1 MKVLI
6 VKGWM
11 GFGDRLES
19 LKMCVDYAIQY
30 NRLLYVDWTDSIW
43 SHGNESFYSYFAFI
57 NLPQITSLTEI
68 PEDASVFPPF
78 WKGKLDVPLTH
89 EIVNTNSAELDVDV
103 FNRKA
108 YDEDVLVFSSIGR
121 RNTYVAS
128 PFFTDRFRVTDVRIR
143 TKVKQRQQKYQ
154 LSTKWGIHLRGS
166 DRVSNLDFK
175 VHRMRQLSIRM
186 VSTGI
191 LGANSSI
198 AVSDDAEYIKLWKSR
213 FSDIPILTEKGAIG
227 GTVGAHNKDT
237 LPISKDELN
246 VDMLSDFFTLSSCM
260 KVISTS
266 PDSRF
271 THEAV
276 RLHSAVNLILG

>member
-19 LKMCVDYAIQY
+19 LKMCVDYAIQH

-68 PEDASVFPPF
+68 PEDATVFPPF
-78 WKGKLDVPLTH
+78 WKGKLDTPLTH
-89 EIVNTNSAELDVDV
+89 EIVNTNSAELDVDI

-128 PFFTDRFRVTDVRIR
+128 PFFTDRFRVTDIRIR
-143 TKVKQRQQKYQ
+143 TKVKERQQKYQ
-154 LSTKWGIHLRGS
+154 LSTKYGIHLRGS

-175 VHRMRQLSIRM
+175 VYRMRQISIRL
-186 VSTGI
+186 VSLGI
-191 LGANSSI
+191 SGHSSVT
-198 AVSDDAEYIKLWKSR
+198 VSDDPEYIQMWKSR
-213 FSDIPILTEKGAIG
+213 FPDSPILTEKGAYWRQRRC
-227 GTVGAHNKDT
+227 AQ
-237 LPISKDELN
+237 
-246 VDMLSDFFTLSSCM
+246 
-260 KVISTS
+260 
-266 PDSRF
+266 
-271 THEAV
+271 
-276 RLHSAVNLILG
+276 